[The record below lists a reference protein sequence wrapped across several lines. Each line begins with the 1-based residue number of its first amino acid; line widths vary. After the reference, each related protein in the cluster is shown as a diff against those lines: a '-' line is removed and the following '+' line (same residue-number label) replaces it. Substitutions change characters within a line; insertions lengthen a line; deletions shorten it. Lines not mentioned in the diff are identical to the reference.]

1 MRVVFSGVE
10 GRRRLRYFWIRSF
23 RLIFLVRPGLYCLTA
38 PVGMCR
44 LLLFIMVV
52 VKFLVTVSTFVP
64 GRVGESG
71 WDRAC
76 STLPVK
82 AGQLARL

>member
-1 MRVVFSGVE
+1 MRVLFSGVV
-10 GRRRLRYFWIRSF
+10 GRRLRCFRIRSF
-23 RLIFLVRPGLYCLTA
+23 CLMFLVRPGLYCLTA

-52 VKFLVTVSTFVP
+52 VKCLVTVSMFVP

-76 STLPVK
+76 STLSLK